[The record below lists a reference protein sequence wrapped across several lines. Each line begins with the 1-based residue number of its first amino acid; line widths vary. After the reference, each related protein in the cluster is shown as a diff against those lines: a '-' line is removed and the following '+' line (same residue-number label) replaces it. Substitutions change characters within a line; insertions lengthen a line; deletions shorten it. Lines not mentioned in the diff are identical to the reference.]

1 MEPRYI
7 ASRVARNSAIS
18 TRYLAAFAAICLVST
33 IVLSIGALM
42 LSTFSDDQI
51 ARAICICLDVCFLH
65 ISLAIT
71 GVIVDMLQL
80 VMVPMLQLL
89 LKTRWW
95 IKHVLPRLIARVSV
109 YAVCFVFID
118 TFDC

>member
-80 VMVPMLQLL
+80 KNNRAHKKPRTNLPSLEAEQHLQD
-89 LKTRWW
+89 RG
-95 IKHVLPRLIARVSV
+95 
-109 YAVCFVFID
+109 D
-118 TFDC
+118 

>member
-80 VMVPMLQLL
+80 VMVVGRGPTKVD
-89 LKTRWW
+89 LK
-95 IKHVLPRLIARVSV
+95 V
-109 YAVCFVFID
+109 YLKWPPAKMSILSPICSS
-118 TFDC
+118 CPPWGL

>member
-7 ASRVARNSAIS
+7 ASRVARNSALS

-71 GVIVDMLQL
+71 GVIVDMLQFCWRTALRREAASAGERVIRVFCRQKWL
-80 VMVPMLQLL
+80 VVVG
-89 LKTRWW
+89 LK
-95 IKHVLPRLIARVSV
+95 VG
-109 YAVCFVFID
+109 
-118 TFDC
+118 